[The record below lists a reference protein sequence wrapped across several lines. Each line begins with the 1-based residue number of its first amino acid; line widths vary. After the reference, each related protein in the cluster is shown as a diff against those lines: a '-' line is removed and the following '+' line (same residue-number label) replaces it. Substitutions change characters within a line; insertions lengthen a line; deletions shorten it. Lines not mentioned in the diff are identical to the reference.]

1 MIARFV
7 VVVALAGSAGCQ
19 SKEHAVT
26 DSAAPAPPSTPAP
39 AGDRTVTLDGLGKV
53 KIGATATEV
62 ASALGEPLPPPKVAE
77 VSCRYMRPAT
87 LPPGVGILLVNDSV
101 ARIDIDSAGI
111 QTSEGAGVGEDETR
125 VVEIY
130 RERVTVTP
138 HKYTGPA
145 GHYLTVSPAGDTL
158 RRIIFET
165 DGHRITKYRVGRRP
179 AVEWVEGCS

>member
-7 VVVALAGSAGCQ
+7 IGTALVGIVGCQ
-19 SKEHAVT
+19 SKKQPAT
-26 DSAAPAPPSTPAP
+26 DSAAPTAAAATAP
-39 AGDRTVTLDGLGKV
+39 AFGRTATLDGLGKV
-53 KIGATATEV
+53 KIGATAAEI
-62 ASALGEPLPPPKVAE
+62 ASALGESLPPPKVAE
-77 VSCRYMRPAT
+77 VSCRYMRPTT
-87 LPPGVGILLVNDSV
+87 LPAGVGIMLVNDSV

-130 RERVTVTP
+130 RDRVAVTP
-138 HKYTGPA
+138 HKYTGPT
-145 GHYLTVSPAGDTL
+145 GHYLTVSPVGDTL

-165 DGHRITKYRVGRRP
+165 DGHRVTKYRVGRRP

>member
-1 MIARFV
+1 MIARFGLCAGLV
-7 VVVALAGSAGCQ
+7 GMVACQ
-19 SKEHAVT
+19 RKERPAT
-26 DSAAPAPPSTPAP
+26 DSAARAAATTPAP
-39 AGDRTVTLDGLGKV
+39 ANDRTATVDGLGKV
-53 KIGATATEV
+53 KIGATAMEI

-77 VSCRYMRPAT
+77 VSCRYMRPT
-87 LPPGVGILLVNDSV
+87 SLPAGVGIMLVNDSV

-130 RERVTVTP
+130 RDRVTVTP
-138 HKYTGPA
+138 HKYTGPT
-145 GHYLTVSPAGDTL
+145 GHYLTVSPIGDSS

-165 DGHRITKYRVGRRP
+165 DGHRVTKYRVGRRP